1 MLKKVPGKILV
12 VKPSSLG
19 DIVHA
24 LPVLATL
31 RKTFPQATIDWV
43 VAKGFE
49 GLLEQHPM
57 INRLWIIH
65 KDRWKNLR
73 SMGTTV
79 GELRTLA
86 RSLRSEQYD
95 LVIDLQGLLRSGL
108 ITQATKAPVRI
119 GFSEAREGSRLFY
132 THAITGGRDVHA
144 VDRYLAIARAIGC
157 DVSSV
162 TFPFPSGR
170 DSETIRQIK
179 ADVQEYAVLV
189 PGARWETKRW
199 PPERFAKL
207 AAALPAK
214 SLVIGSKADAGIGMF
229 IEQHSHG
236 NARSLAGKTTLPEL
250 ISIIR
255 SARFVVTND
264 SGPMHIAAALDI
276 PTIALFGPTNPIRT
290 GPYGSRN
297 VVLTPKIACAPCYKK
312 QCPAPKCM
320 EELTKAQVLGALR
333 SVGAIPQ

>member
-1 MLKKVPGKILV
+1 MLKQSPRRILI

-24 LPVLATL
+24 LPVLDAL
-31 RKTFPQATIDWV
+31 NRTFPQAKIDWV

-49 GLLEQHPM
+49 GLLEHHPM

-73 SMGTTV
+73 ALSQTAA
-79 GELRTLA
+79 EIRNLFQALRA
-86 RSLRSEQYD
+86 EQYD

-108 ITQATKAPVRI
+108 ITNATKSRVRI
-119 GFSEAREGSRLFY
+119 GFEEAREGSRLFY
-132 THAITGGRDVHA
+132 THTVKGGRDIHA
-144 VDRYLAIARAIGC
+144 VDRYLRIAAQIGC
-157 DVSSV
+157 DHAPAC
-162 TFPFPSGR
+162 FPLPLVK
-170 DSETIRQIK
+170 DSDAIRQLK
-179 ADVQEYAVLV
+179 AEMSPYALLV
-189 PGARWETKRW
+189 PGARWATKRW
-199 PPERFAKL
+199 SPERFAKL
-207 AAALPAK
+207 AAALPLN
-214 SLVIGSKADAGIGMF
+214 SLVIGSKADAGIGLF

-236 NARSLAGKTTLPEL
+236 NARSLAGMTTLPEL

-255 SARFVVTND
+255 GARFVVTND

-276 PTIALFGPTNPIRT
+276 PTIALFGPTNPVRT

-333 SVGAIPQ
+333 SVGAISQ